1 VAESTAD
8 NLWRRILS
16 ALVLIPI
23 AIGAAAL
30 GGWTFVVLVALA
42 AVLMAYEWDHMSGG
56 EGLGAIGLL
65 SAAVAVV
72 ALVLAGLALYLPAL
86 VAMVVG
92 AAVAALLAALRRR
105 PPTWPALGV
114 LYVCLPCIIL
124 VWLRAAPEGGRETVF
139 WIFLLVWAT
148 DIGAYFAGRGIGGP
162 RMAPRISPG
171 KTWAGLAGGMVC
183 AALAGA
189 GFGLLSGASRLGA
202 LAAMS
207 AVLAGVSQAGDLA
220 ESAVKRRFGVKDS
233 GKIIPGHGGVLD
245 RLDGLLFATTG
256 VGALALFGGG
266 ELAWR

>member
-1 VAESTAD
+1 
-8 NLWRRILS
+8 
-16 ALVLIPI
+16 
-23 AIGAAAL
+23 
-30 GGWTFVVLVALA
+30 
-42 AVLMAYEWDHMSGG
+42 
-56 EGLGAIGLL
+56 
-65 SAAVAVV
+65 
-72 ALVLAGLALYLPAL
+72 
-86 VAMVVG
+86 
-92 AAVAALLAALRRR
+92 
-105 PPTWPALGV
+105 
-114 LYVCLPCIIL
+114 
-124 VWLRAAPEGGRETVF
+124 LRAAPEGGRETVF